1 MIPSITR
8 DDISEISV
16 HTVRTVVPTLIRD
29 GPPANGQSNLMK
41 SFPVILVDLGSSV
54 QVGFQRKVLQ
64 YEYQHRI
71 FFCRYKWK

>member
-16 HTVRTVVPTLIRD
+16 QLRTVVPTLIRD

-54 QVGFQRKVLQ
+54 QVGFST
-64 YEYQHRI
+64 YSFAI
-71 FFCRYKWK
+71 

>member
-16 HTVRTVVPTLIRD
+16 NTVRTVVPTLIRD

-41 SFPVILVDLGSSV
+41 SFPVILADLGSSV
-54 QVGFQRKVLQ
+54 QVGFSTFSFT
-64 YEYQHRI
+64 I
-71 FFCRYKWK
+71 